1 MSKPIL
7 PYLSKPY
14 GYVAPYLAQADTLGD
29 KGLSQIDTRFPI
41 VKEDSDKLRSSIYD
55 GAQVPVR
62 FAGDVRTHLVD
73 LYGSEYRKCGGDGLV
88 ASSKAVVSTSLILS
102 QESLAYVSSFLQA
115 KKEQTQNAVQEKS
128 AVE

>member
-1 MSKPIL
+1 M
-7 PYLSKPY
+7 
-14 GYVAPYLAQADTLGD
+14 APYLAQADTLGD
-29 KGLSQIDTRFPI
+29 KGLSHIDTRFPI